1 MTVQNDQPFPTI
13 TAFRFDGGET
23 TLPDD
28 LGPGWSV
35 LLFYRGV
42 W

>member
-1 MTVQNDQPFPTI
+1 MTLQNDQPFPTI
-13 TAFRFDGGET
+13 KASKLDGGET
-23 TLPDD
+23 TLPDE
-28 LGPGWSV
+28 LEQGWNV

>member
-1 MTVQNDQPFPTI
+1 MTLQNDQPFPTI
-13 TAFRFDGGET
+13 NATKLDGADS

-28 LGPGWSV
+28 LDPGWSV